1 MNDFILEACSLCG
14 GSVVWSDAM
23 IKTAKRLQYANGYLD
38 LGMVHDAKAEL
49 DLIDEKDR
57 SNSEVLSMRVRLFL
71 EARNWKKMVT
81 LSKQLVELDSDV
93 AFGWVNW
100 AYALRE
106 LERIEE
112 AKDVAIRGLGSI
124 PREAVL
130 WFNLAC
136 YCSLLGEVE
145 DSSNHL
151 NKSIALEKSFEAKS
165 VDDPDL
171 DNLWAWIRS
180 NE

>member
-1 MNDFILEACSLCG
+1 
-14 GSVVWSDAM
+14 M
-23 IKTAKRLQYANGYLD
+23 IRTEKRLQYANGYLD
-38 LGMVHDAKAEL
+38 LGMVKDAKAEL

-57 SNSEVLSMRVRLFL
+57 SNSEVLSMRVRLYS
-71 EARNWKKMVT
+71 ESHNWKNMVAT
-81 LSKQLVELDSDV
+81 SKQLVGMDPEVS
-93 AFGWVNW
+93 FGWVNW

-106 LERIEE
+106 LERISE
-112 AKDVAIRGLGSI
+112 AKDIANRGLALN
-124 PREAVL
+124 PKEAVL

-145 DSSNHL
+145 DASNHL
-151 NKSIALEKSFEAKS
+151 DQAIALEKSFEKEA

-171 DNLWAWIRS
+171 DKLWAWLRS

>member
-1 MNDFILEACSLCG
+1 MPI
-14 GSVVWSDAM
+14 VWSEEM
-23 IKTAKRLQYANGYLD
+23 IRTEKRLQYANGYLD
-38 LGMVHDAKAEL
+38 LGMVKDAKAEL

-57 SNSEVLSMRVRLFL
+57 SNAEVLSIRVRLYS
-71 EARNWKKMVT
+71 ESHNWKKVVAV
-81 LSKQLVELDSDV
+81 SKQLVEMDPEA

-106 LERIEE
+106 LERIAE
-112 AKDVAIRGLGSI
+112 AKDVATRGLISN
-124 PREAVL
+124 PKEAVL

-145 DSSNHL
+145 ESSNHL
-151 NKSIALEKSFEAKS
+151 DQSIALEKSFEKEA

-171 DNLWAWIRS
+171 DKLWAWLRS